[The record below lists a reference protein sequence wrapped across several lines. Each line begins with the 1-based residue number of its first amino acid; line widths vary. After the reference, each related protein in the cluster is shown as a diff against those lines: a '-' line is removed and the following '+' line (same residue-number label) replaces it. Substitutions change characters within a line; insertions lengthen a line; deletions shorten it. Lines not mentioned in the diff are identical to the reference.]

1 MIKEPPYSYR
11 LVVHIDQSGSR
22 CEDVQL
28 PAYLSECEYMRQATG
43 AAGLRYIP
51 SFRCNRDI
59 CMAWDECVPV
69 KEAVARGDDKHP
81 APVVS
86 TTDRMSLIYGETF

>member
-1 MIKEPPYSYR
+1 
-11 LVVHIDQSGSR
+11 
-22 CEDVQL
+22 
-28 PAYLSECEYMRQATG
+28 
-43 AAGLRYIP
+43 
-51 SFRCNRDI
+51 
-59 CMAWDECVPV
+59 MAWDECVPV